1 MAIQN
6 VNKMLNELLL
16 SIIDTQSMISIEL
29 LEALKQA
36 IDEKQ
41 FSKFFENLKFE
52 DRSDKRIF
60 IKNDYLVSTYANNDK
75 SHTFRI
81 FCIYMDEPID
91 NFIYGMKDWHKYE
104 TLPF

>member
-1 MAIQN
+1 
-6 VNKMLNELLL
+6 MLNDLLL
-16 SIIDTQSMISIEL
+16 SIIDNQSIINIEL

-60 IKNDYLVSTYANNDK
+60 IKNDYLVSTFRDNNK
-75 SHTFRI
+75 NNTFII
-81 FCIYMDEPID
+81 FYIYQDEPID
-91 NFIYGMKDWHKYE
+91 KFITGMKDWHIYE
-104 TLPF
+104 EIPF